1 LKQLIGDQTPQ
12 KTPFSYGAEGVGAQG
27 DLSSSPFCSTPPEPS
42 KSQSD
47 REGIGLWN
55 LPAWAKEFLL
65 DLRLFLRRSRSS
77 LFRREVLFLDLG
89 PELGRHHED
98 GHLLECSRTR
108 GRMSDMQRFRSL
120 HPDLSLHERAILLE
134 GWNMGS
140 EWAYR
145 NPHCC
150 KKRPEDTGAVA
161 CDTRV
166 PFYWKGSY
174 FKRPNRLKIF
184 SASRA
189 STAKD

>member
-1 LKQLIGDQTPQ
+1 MKQSMDVEGRQ
-12 KTPFSYGAEGVGAQG
+12 KTPTGAGAIGAQD
-27 DLSSSPFCSTPPEPS
+27 DLLSSPFCSTPPEPS
-42 KSQSD
+42 KSQSY
-47 REGIGLWN
+47 REGIGSWN

-89 PELGRHHED
+89 PELGRHRED

-108 GRMSDMQRFRSL
+108 GRMLDMQRFRNL
-120 HPDLSLHERAILLE
+120 HPDSSLHERAILLE

-140 EWAYR
+140 EWAYG

-150 KKRPEDTGAVA
+150 RKRPEDSGTAA

-174 FKRPNRLKIF
+174 FTRPLRAKT
-184 SASRA
+184 SPASRA
-189 STAKD
+189 SIETD